1 MPRPEQE
8 VRVVREQRPGV
19 DRERPPL
26 RQRRDARDEVRAIP
40 IVPEDH
46 GPLDPPH
53 HHVVE
58 GVRRIEAG
66 LPRHGTRE
74 ASTL

>member
-1 MPRPEQE
+1 M
-8 VRVVREQRPGV
+8 RVVWQQRPRV
-19 DRERPPL
+19 HRERPA
-26 RQRRDARDEVRAIP
+26 RHQRRDARDEVCAIR
-40 IVPEDH
+40 VVVEER

-74 ASTL
+74 ARTL